1 MAASS
6 QDAFIWAISQQ
17 ESGGNYKAVGPNIN
31 GDHAYGKYQ
40 VMGSNIASWTKEAL
54 GHSLTIQQW
63 LNDPGAQEQTIAHKL
78 GGYYA
83 KYGAAGA
90 AAMWYSGQPDPNKT
104 YGNPPVYQYVRSVL
118 ALMGRAPANAGSGLP
133 KDTGGSAGDSSGG
146 TATATQASYQDNP
159 KCLVGFDIPLVG
171 GVCLLTKGQAR
182 AIEGALLLIAGGIV
196 AAGGLII
203 LSAYGLK
210 ATGVLGS
217 VASAAQVIP
226 GAGGIAARAA
236 SASGALSAGPK
247 PRPKGGSDGN

>member
-6 QDAFIWAISQQ
+6 RDAFIWAISQQ
-17 ESGGNYKAVGPNIN
+17 ESGGNYKAVGPNVN

-40 VMGSNIASWTKEAL
+40 VMGANIPSWTREAL

-63 LNDPGAQEQTIAHKL
+63 LNDPAAQEKTIAHKL

-104 YGNPPVYQYVRSVL
+104 YGNPPVYKYVKSVL
-118 ALMGRAPANAGSGLP
+118 ALMARAPGNAGQGLP
-133 KDTGGSAGDSSGG
+133 SGG
-146 TATATQASYQDNP
+146 DAAPADNINTGPAAPVSYKEDP
-159 KCLVGFDIPLVG
+159 KCLIGLDIPVVG

-182 AIEGALLLIAGGIV
+182 AIEGGLLLIAGGLV

-203 LSAYGLK
+203 LASYGLK
-210 ATGVLGS
+210 ATGALGG
-217 VASAAQVIP
+217 VAKAAQVIP

-247 PRPKGGSDGN
+247 PRPKGGNDG